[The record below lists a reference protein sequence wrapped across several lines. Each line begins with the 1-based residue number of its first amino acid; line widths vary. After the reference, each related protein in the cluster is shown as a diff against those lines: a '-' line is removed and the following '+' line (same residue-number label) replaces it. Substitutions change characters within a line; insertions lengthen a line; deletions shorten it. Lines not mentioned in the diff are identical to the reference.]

1 MRHRRFA
8 RDDVARSGG
17 YSTARADDAATAGI
31 PATRRCAIRRVEKG
45 TIDMLRSALCLFI
58 LASSASSMPQAKPEI
73 APRVR
78 TRIDYRARP
87 FVDLHFWVR
96 TLASRTDALPELP
109 GLQSAVDTARALDAD
124 FKTPLAWDIVEGAVG
139 SFASA
144 REAVEGFK
152 RLPEDFSPSG
162 GKRIE
167 LRKRTVQLAEALA
180 ALEPAFLEKI
190 WPEHQRAIEAA
201 NATFGEL
208 LTPKESVALEFLTK
222 NLGFTDDGQRL
233 PVYLVFQAPPPGAI
247 THRDEKERGVC
258 FVGVDGL
265 SGSLLVETLLHELTH
280 AFDVND
286 KGESVLALLRK
297 QLEAHGIT
305 RRDRA
310 WRDVPH
316 TLMFV
321 QAGETVRRV
330 LAPAHVHYGESQGYY
345 KKVAAIAELELPIW
359 KAHLDGQKTREQAL
373 EEIVA
378 GAVTPKKAK

>member
-1 MRHRRFA
+1 
-8 RDDVARSGG
+8 
-17 YSTARADDAATAGI
+17 
-31 PATRRCAIRRVEKG
+31 
-45 TIDMLRSALCLFI
+45 MLRLVLCLFV
-58 LASSASSMPQAKPEI
+58 LASTAIATQQAKPAI
-73 APRVR
+73 APQVR

-96 TLASRTDALPELP
+96 TLASRTDAPPELA
-109 GLQSAVDTARALDAD
+109 GLQHAVDTARALDAD
-124 FKTPLAWDIVEGAVG
+124 FRTPLAWSVIEGAVG
-139 SFASA
+139 TFATA
-144 REAVEGFK
+144 HDAVEGFK
-152 RLPEDFSPSG
+152 QLPESFSLPGG
-162 GKRIE
+162 GKPIE
-167 LRKRTVQLAEALA
+167 LRKHALELAEALA
-180 ALEPAFLEKI
+180 ALEPAFLERI
-190 WPEHQRAIEAA
+190 WPEHLRAIDAA

-222 NLGFTDDGQRL
+222 SLGFTDDGQLL
-233 PVYLVFQAPPPGAI
+233 PVFLVFQAPAPGAI

-286 KGESVLALLRK
+286 KGESVLARLRK
-297 QLEAHGIT
+297 HLEAKGIS

-345 KKVAAIAELELPIW
+345 KKVAAVAELELPVW
-359 KAHLDGQKTREQAL
+359 KAHLDGQKTLEQAL

-378 GAVTPKKAK
+378 GAAAPARAK